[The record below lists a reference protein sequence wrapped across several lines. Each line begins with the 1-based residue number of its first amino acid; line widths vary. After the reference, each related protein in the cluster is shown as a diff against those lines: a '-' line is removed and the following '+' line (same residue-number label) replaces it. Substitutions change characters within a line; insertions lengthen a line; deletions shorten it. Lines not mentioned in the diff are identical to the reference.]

1 MTNPTMRSIAIVGA
15 GMAGFS
21 AATEIRRQGW
31 DGRLVM
37 IGAET
42 HRPYRRPPLSK
53 EYLLQEAPPSVRLPN
68 ADDLEAEWLLGS
80 PATGLDM
87 QQRMVLIGDRHIAFD
102 GLVIA
107 SGVAPRPVP
116 PHLAQPGVLVLRTV
130 SDAAVLR
137 RRLATSRHV
146 LILGA
151 GFLGSEIASAAT
163 SLGKRVT
170 LVERQPQPMLG
181 AVGDQIG
188 RYVAELHRSH
198 GVDLRLGLEVTDLAR
213 TPGETRARLADGS
226 VIAADLVV
234 AALGARPATEW
245 LRGSGLVLDDGVVL
259 DDNGLAAPGIAAAG
273 DVARSPHPL
282 LDGRLVRVEH
292 YSNAIDQGARAGRAV
307 LGTLDPDGS
316 VLVPT
321 FWSHLYGRRLQS
333 VGFTGSH
340 LEFHTVHQDPAGHL
354 LGEYRHEGRLV
365 GAISTGSARTL
376 PRYRR
381 HLAMSAG
388 T

>member
-1 MTNPTMRSIAIVGA
+1 MTTRAMRNVVIVGA

-21 AATEIRRQGW
+21 AAAELRRQGW
-31 DGRLVM
+31 DGRLVV

-53 EYLLQEAPPSVRLPN
+53 EYLLQEAPASVRLPD
-68 ADDLEAEWLLGS
+68 ADGLEAEWLLGS
-80 PATGLDM
+80 PATGLDV
-87 QQRMVLIGDRHIAFD
+87 RHRTVLIGDRRVAFD

-107 SGVAPRPVP
+107 SGVAPRPAP
-116 PHLAQPGVLVLRTV
+116 PHLAHPGVLVLRTV
-130 SDAAVLR
+130 GDAVVLR

-163 SLGKRVT
+163 SLGRSVT
-170 LVERQPQPMLG
+170 LVERGPQPMVG
-181 AVGDQIG
+181 AVGDRIG
-188 RYVAELHRSH
+188 RHVADLHRGH
-198 GVDLRLGLEVTDLAR
+198 GVDLRLGREVTDLTV
-213 TPGETRARLADGS
+213 TPGETRARLDDGS
-226 VIAADLVV
+226 VVAPDLVV
-234 AALGARPATEW
+234 AALGARPATGW

-259 DDNGLAAPGIAAAG
+259 GHDGLAAPGIAAAG

-292 YSNAIDQGARAGRAV
+292 YSNAADQGARAARAL
-307 LGTLDPDGS
+307 LGTLGPDAPAP
-316 VLVPT
+316 VPA

-333 VGFTGSH
+333 VGFTGSD
-340 LEFHTVHQDPAGHL
+340 LEYRTVDEDPSGHI
-354 LGEYRHEGRLV
+354 LGEYRRNGRLV
-365 GAISTGSARTL
+365 GAITTGSVRAL

-381 HLAMSAG
+381 RLATG
-388 T
+388 TG